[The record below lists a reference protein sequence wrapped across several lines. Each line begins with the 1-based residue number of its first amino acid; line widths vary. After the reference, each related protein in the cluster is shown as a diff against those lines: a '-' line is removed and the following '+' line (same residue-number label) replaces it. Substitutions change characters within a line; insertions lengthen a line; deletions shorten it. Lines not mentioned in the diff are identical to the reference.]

1 MSPLVASRHLVK
13 SRINTLAIANTAK
26 RQEALTK
33 KKKKKTRHT
42 LGLDIT
48 AGTKL
53 LLVNRSLLGSRSR
66 RSLVSTSTEEH
77 VGDTVSDDGTGD
89 SATHGRRRL
98 GEKTGLA
105 LLLDVSGLRWGGSM
119 LRRSMLSRIGGGVGA
134 SGLGGGGV
142 GGSRGTGRR
151 SRL

>member
-1 MSPLVASRHLVK
+1 M
-13 SRINTLAIANTAK
+13 
-26 RQEALTK
+26 
-33 KKKKKTRHT
+33 
-42 LGLDIT
+42 
-48 AGTKL
+48 
-53 LLVNRSLLGSRSR
+53 
-66 RSLVSTSTEEH
+66 STSTEEH

-119 LRRSMLSRIGGGVGA
+119 LSRVSGGVGA

>member
-13 SRINTLAIANTAK
+13 SRTNTLAIANTAK
-26 RQEALTK
+26 KAGSLN

-119 LRRSMLSRIGGGVGA
+119 LRRSMLSRISGGVGA

>member
-1 MSPLVASRHLVK
+1 M
-13 SRINTLAIANTAK
+13 
-26 RQEALTK
+26 
-33 KKKKKTRHT
+33 
-42 LGLDIT
+42 
-48 AGTKL
+48 
-53 LLVNRSLLGSRSR
+53 
-66 RSLVSTSTEEH
+66 STSTEEH

-119 LRRSMLSRIGGGVGA
+119 LRRSMLSRISGGVGA

-142 GGSRGTGRR
+142 GGSRETGRR